1 MHSQPHSALAAPR
14 QDPMGRLPAA
24 AAPQMG
30 AGSLSQEA
38 AGARPWEGPM
48 TDRPASPYPSSL
60 LPHALCVGW
69 LPEACLPEG
78 LHSRCE
84 RSLGEARPRP
94 LGTGAAQS
102 HARPSHELAHHGPGQ
117 PPPPTLL
124 SAPGPGLPVQSGG
137 YRRRHPTRP
146 LTAPGPEVQGHQ
158 AGAGGV
164 WGTPGLSESPPL
176 ETLHPQCGLVPGVNT
191 SDTEAFGGA
200 GHKPTRET
208 PCEVPSGLL
217 PRHEALGR
225 LPKQKPRGE
234 SEGRCGVLVAAQD

>member
-48 TDRPASPYPSSL
+48 TDCPASPYPSCL
-60 LPHALCVGW
+60 LRHALCVGW

-124 SAPGPGLPVQSGG
+124 SAPGPGLPVCQADAGDVTQYAHLLLQAPRSRATRLGQAGSGG
-137 YRRRHPTRP
+137 LRASLKAHHWRP
-146 LTAPGPEVQGHQ
+146 CTCSVG
-158 AGAGGV
+158 
-164 WGTPGLSESPPL
+164 WY
-176 ETLHPQCGLVPGVNT
+176 LV
-191 SDTEAFGGA
+191 
-200 GHKPTRET
+200 
-208 PCEVPSGLL
+208 
-217 PRHEALGR
+217 
-225 LPKQKPRGE
+225 
-234 SEGRCGVLVAAQD
+234 

>member
-1 MHSQPHSALAAPR
+1 
-14 QDPMGRLPAA
+14 
-24 AAPQMG
+24 
-30 AGSLSQEA
+30 
-38 AGARPWEGPM
+38 M
-48 TDRPASPYPSSL
+48 TDCPASPYPSCL
-60 LPHALCVGW
+60 LRHALCVGW

-124 SAPGPGLPVQSGG
+124 SAPGP
-137 YRRRHPTRP
+137 
-146 LTAPGPEVQGHQ
+146 EVQGHQ

-176 ETLHPQCGLVPGVNT
+176 ETLHLQCGLVPGVNT

-200 GHKPTRET
+200 GHNPPRET